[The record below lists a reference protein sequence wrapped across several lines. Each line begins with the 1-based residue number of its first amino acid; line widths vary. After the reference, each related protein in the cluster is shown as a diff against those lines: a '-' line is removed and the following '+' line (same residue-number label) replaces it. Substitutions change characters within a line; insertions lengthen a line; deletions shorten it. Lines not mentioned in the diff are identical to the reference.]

1 MEANEGLNTNTCK
14 GGDINM
20 EAPILMDDL
29 ILAGGLGATDDI
41 GSAFPAAVDF
51 TDFEESLCYAR
62 GYEEPEVD
70 ESGTGRGLNSCKSG
84 DINMEAPISMDD
96 VIRAG
101 GLGATDDIG
110 SAVPGSVDYTH
121 IEAAHGYI
129 EEYEDP
135 QQDEYVCQ
143 GDEPSI
149 ESVLSSDDLVRAGG
163 FGAKDD
169 LSSFLPA
176 AIDSTDFEAS
186 LRDARNYEEPQ
197 GEVSRPGLG
206 WLETDASDT
215 YGPCHMK

>member
-1 MEANEGLNTNTCK
+1 MEANEGLNAHTCK

-62 GYEEPEVD
+62 GYEELEVD
-70 ESGTGRGLNSCKSG
+70 ESGTGLGSNICKSG

-96 VIRAG
+96 LIRAG

-110 SAVPGSVDYTH
+110 CAIPGSVDCTNV
-121 IEAAHGYI
+121 EAAHGYS
-129 EEYEDP
+129 EEYEEP
-135 QQDEYVCQ
+135 REDEYVCQ
-143 GDEPSI
+143 GDEPSL
-149 ESVLSSDDLVRAGG
+149 ESALSSDDLVRAGG

-186 LRDARNYEEPQ
+186 LRDARDYEEPQ

-206 WLETDASDT
+206 WLDGHASDT
-215 YGPCHMK
+215 Y